1 MAGLVPAI
9 YVFGARKMKVG
20 RGYPAQ
26 GRAWRCEWF
35 WKSLAASSWPASC
48 RPSTS
53 SLFFSAL
60 ANYRD
65 H

>member
-53 SLFFSAL
+53 SLFF
-60 ANYRD
+60 
-65 H
+65 